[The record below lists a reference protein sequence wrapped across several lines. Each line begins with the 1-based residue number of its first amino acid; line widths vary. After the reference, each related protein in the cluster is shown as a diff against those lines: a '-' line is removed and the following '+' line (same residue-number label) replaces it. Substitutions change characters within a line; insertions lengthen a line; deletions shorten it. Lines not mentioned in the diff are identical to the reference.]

1 MGQAASLS
9 GTRWGLPSVNE
20 QTCGPNKDK
29 PIWSV
34 DQTYRDTAGS
44 IHNSFMGAINTAIL
58 MMPNP
63 LDCELITSLRKNAMD
78 RQIAVSFQ
86 RQKIKVQ
93 VQLFRCVWATRQFP
107 SLVWM
112 RTIPMKS
119 LSMPKCRITSDSLLL
134 VRMHR
139 TNSTSIR

>member
-44 IHNSFMGAINTAIL
+44 IHNSFMGAVNTAIL

-78 RQIAVSFQ
+78 RQIAVSL
-86 RQKIKVQ
+86 KIQ
-93 VQLFRCVWATRQFP
+93 VHADLKFKFNY
-107 SLVWM
+107 
-112 RTIPMKS
+112 
-119 LSMPKCRITSDSLLL
+119 SDAYGLQDNPLLWFGCA
-134 VRMHR
+134 RYP
-139 TNSTSIR
+139 